1 MRQTVRFLN
10 TRDEVTLAWAEAG
23 RGPPLIRA
31 SNWLTH
37 LEYDWR
43 SPVWRHWTEFLAGHF
58 RYVRYDER
66 GCGMTDWEVGEL
78 SFERWVADLDA
89 VIEAADVDEPMVL
102 FGVSQ
107 GAAVAIACAVE
118 HPDRVSRLILHGGY
132 AVGAKGRDDSD
143 HVRAYEAMQ
152 ELARVGWD
160 KSNPVFRQV
169 FTSRFI
175 PEGTEE
181 QVGWFND
188 LCRRTTTPE
197 IAHRLLAARADVDIR
212 HLLHRV
218 RVPTLVLHAD
228 KDEVIPFREG
238 KRLAREIPDATFVPL
253 DSRNHILLEHESAWR
268 DFKAAVLEFT
278 GLSSETSNDADES
291 WALTRRERQILVL
304 LCDGHANA
312 RIAEELSISDKTV
325 RNHLCRLYDKLG
337 VHSRAEAMALAH
349 RRGFPG

>member
-10 TRDEVTLAWAEAG
+10 TEDDVTLAWAEAG

-37 LEYDWR
+37 LEYDWK
-43 SPVWRHWTEFLAGHF
+43 SPVWRHWTEFLAKHF
-58 RYVRYDER
+58 HYVRYDER

-78 SFERWVADLDA
+78 SFDRWVADLDA
-89 VIEAADVDEPMVL
+89 VIEAAGVDEPMVL

-107 GAAVAIACAVE
+107 GAAVAIAYAVE
-118 HPDRVSRLILHGGY
+118 HPDRVSHLILHGGY
-132 AVGAKGRDDSD
+132 AVGAKGRDDFD
-143 HVRAYEAMQ
+143 HVRAYQAMQ

-160 KSNPVFRQV
+160 KPNPVFRQV

-175 PEGTEE
+175 PEGTEK

-197 IAHRLLAARADVDIR
+197 IAYRLLDARGDVDIR
-212 HLLHRV
+212 HLLGQV
-218 RVPTLVLHAD
+218 RVPTLVLHPD

-253 DSRNHILLEHESAWR
+253 DSRNHVLLEHEPAWR
-268 DFKAAVLEFT
+268 DFKAAVLEFA
-278 GLSSETSNDADES
+278 GLAGGTSTAASLTDT
-291 WALTRRERQILVL
+291 LTRRERQIFAL

-312 RIAEELSISDKTV
+312 HIAEKLSISEKTV
-325 RNHLCRLYDKLG
+325 RNHLSRLYEKLG
-337 VHSRAEAMALAH
+337 VHSRAEALVLAH
-349 RRGFPG
+349 KHGLLR